1 MKAKMPKQQ
10 AHKPIIIVGAGPV
23 GLSAA
28 LCLAQQG
35 LPSVVV
41 EAQHD
46 ISHEGSKAVVI
57 QRRTMEIFESAA
69 PGVGT
74 KIRQA
79 GITWNTKRTYFRDK
93 LMFSETYADTT
104 AEALPPF
111 VNLPQTETDRLLLQA
126 ARSLYPKLIDFRFNF
141 RVVSLAQD
149 DNAVHITST
158 NSEILT
164 GAYLVACDGA
174 HSTVRKQLR
183 VKLEGKSSA
192 NRFLI
197 TDIAA
202 KLPFPRERRFYYD
215 PSSNRNR
222 QILIMPQPNNVWRI
236 DWQVGPEVTLESEQ
250 QGNLDRRIQAIIG
263 DIPYEIVW
271 SSLYRFHNLVA
282 ETFRNKRVF
291 LAGDAAHLM
300 SPFGGRGMNS
310 GVADAE
316 FIARLLG
323 DVLVRQKPL
332 SVLDYYNNERRAVA
346 LQNIAATSRALRTME
361 PPTRAHL
368 LLRNL
373 TLCAA
378 RYLPRLRRFVDSG
391 PYAMS
396 QRIS

>member
-1 MKAKMPKQQ
+1 MKTKMPKQQ
-10 AHKPIIIVGAGPV
+10 SQQILIIGAGPV

-28 LCLAQQG
+28 LCLAKQG
-35 LPSVVV
+35 LRCVVV
-41 EAQHD
+41 EAGRN

-57 QRRTMEIFESAA
+57 QRRTMEIFEWAA
-69 PGVGT
+69 PGVGA

-79 GITWNTKRTYFRDK
+79 GITWNIKRTYFRDK
-93 LMFSETYADTT
+93 LMFSETYADT
-104 AEALPPF
+104 AAGDLPPF
-111 VNLPQTETDRLLLQA
+111 VNLPQTETDQFLLQA
-126 ARSLYPKLIDFRFNF
+126 AQKRYPKLIEFRFGF
-141 RVVSLAQD
+141 RVASLVQD
-149 DNAVHITST
+149 DTSVSITGV
-158 NSEILT
+158 NGDVLT

-174 HSTVRKQLR
+174 HSTVRKQLGI
-183 VKLEGKSSA
+183 KLEGKSSA
-192 NRFLI
+192 NLFLI

-222 QILIMPQPNNVWRI
+222 QILIMPQPNDIWRI
-236 DWQVGPEVTLESEQ
+236 DWQVGPEVTLEDERA
-250 QGNLDRRIQAIIG
+250 GHLDERIQAIIG
-263 DIPYEIVW
+263 DIPYKIVW

-282 ETFRNKRVF
+282 ETFRDERVF

-316 FIARLLG
+316 CIARLLG

-332 SVLDYYNNERRAVA
+332 SALDHYSSERRATA

-368 LLRNL
+368 WVRNITLR
-373 TLCAA
+373 AA

-391 PYAMS
+391 PYAVS